1 MLRMIVVLLLAA
13 APAWAADRSEGPP
26 GAFTKSLACRVVSR
40 GAGSSVQFIPLA
52 DVNLNTVSGRRE
64 DGTFATRLHSGRTLT
79 AVVQHVYVRL
89 PRDRFNVTM
98 LLDGKPHLRL
108 NHMDLDIF
116 VETTIDGQAY
126 ALHCFGD
133 LIEDAAAVP

>member
-1 MLRMIVVLLLAA
+1 MLRMIIVMLLAA
-13 APAWAADRSEGPP
+13 APAWATDRSEGPP
-26 GAFTKSLACRVVSR
+26 GGYTKSLACRVVSK
-40 GAGSSVQFIPLA
+40 GTGSSVQFTPLA

-64 DGTFATRLHSGRTLT
+64 DGTFETKLTSGRTLT

-98 LLDGKPHLRL
+98 LLDGKPHLRI

-116 VETTIDGQAY
+116 IETTIDGQAY
-126 ALHCFGD
+126 ALHCFRD
-133 LIEDAAAVP
+133 IEDAVAIP